1 MSTLLRRGEY
11 TITTAKDRLDVD
23 AIHGYLTTS
32 YWSPGVPKET
42 IERAIA
48 NSLCFGLFHGAHQVG
63 LARVITDK
71 ATFAYLS
78 DVYVLEPHR
87 GKGLSKWMMEV
98 IGEHPELQGLRRF
111 MLATNDAHGLY
122 SQFGFTP
129 LANPSR
135 VMEIVDVNVYRASP
149 APAPA
154 PPPAERP
161 RGA

>member
-1 MSTLLRRGEY
+1 MTMLRRGEY
-11 TITTAKDRLDVD
+11 TITTDNDRLDVD
-23 AIHGYLTTS
+23 AIHAFLTTS

-42 IERAIA
+42 VERAVA

-87 GKGLSKWMMEV
+87 GKGLSKWMLEV

-111 MLATNDAHGLY
+111 MLATSDAHNLY
-122 SQFGFTP
+122 AQYGFTP

-135 VMEIVDVNVYRASP
+135 MMEIHKPNVYRRTP
-149 APAPA
+149 
-154 PPPAERP
+154 EKT
-161 RGA
+161 G